1 MDLFHMAKT
10 FRRKTGRKTRSN
22 KKSNRRTRRKV
33 GGSNLTALLVA
44 LAAALAPKAE
54 AVPAASYHDK
64 PGTITVG
71 KITLPATPNG
81 SGYNIKKEDIKD
93 KLGEDTL
100 KELERL
106 DKRWF
111 SSQNDVSISLS
122 DLKNYGLKTIRPDI
136 TPEQAEAASGK
147 GAPYGRLI

>member
-33 GGSNLTALLVA
+33 GGSKLKALLVA
-44 LAAALAPKAE
+44 AALASKAE
-54 AVPAASYHDK
+54 AAPAASYHDK
-64 PGTITVG
+64 PGTITLG
-71 KITLPATPNG
+71 NITLPATPNG
-81 SGYNIKKEDIKD
+81 SGYNIKKEDIRRE
-93 KLGEDTL
+93 LGEDRF

-122 DLKNYGLKTIRPDI
+122 DLKKYDLKTIRPDI